1 MKCPKANRENTQIA
15 QTESARPK
23 QPGTYIT
30 EGETMTDKEFT
41 EAQKTVIRETISRS
55 AELMA
60 LLYQLD
66 EEQLDNVYTFIKA
79 LSEENNYD

>member
-1 MKCPKANRENTQIA
+1 MSESKPRKYADCTNRK
-15 QTESARPK
+15 RPAK

-41 EAQKTVIRETISRS
+41 EAQKTAIRETISRS

>member
-1 MKCPKANRENTQIA
+1 
-15 QTESARPK
+15 
-23 QPGTYIT
+23 
-30 EGETMTDKEFT
+30 MTDKEFT
-41 EAQKTVIRETISRS
+41 EAQKTAMRETKSRS

-79 LSEENNYD
+79 LSEEP

>member
-1 MKCPKANRENTQIA
+1 
-15 QTESARPK
+15 
-23 QPGTYIT
+23 
-30 EGETMTDKEFT
+30 MTDKEFT
-41 EAQKTVIRETISRS
+41 EAQKTAIRETISLS